1 MSIQNKKVTI
11 GQFFLVQKRILAELF
26 HLDAKYTFGVLL
38 LSLALT
44 VTSFFNLKLT
54 EYTTNLA
61 NEVSSQM
68 IDDVAKPL
76 FIIGILFLSLLIMQ
90 LIGFAYSELHERYV
104 TKVTAVANEKINRKL
119 SHIKYEYY
127 ESNTFYEQLN
137 LANRANTQYDNAVLG
152 VVKCLRLLI
161 TIVGYTILLSKIHF
175 AYVAVIFLSLLISS
189 LLSAVVTDK
198 QLDYWRSNVSPESR
212 KARYF
217 KGVFGARINHANIQ
231 TKRAFGLFASKV
243 DTYGNNERIHYL
255 KLNLLSFASE
265 LLVSLLFAATF
276 YVTAVSVGKGVVAG
290 DYTVG
295 YFTMVVALVTSLF
308 NTIKDFTM
316 FLLNHNEYIRIMQAY
331 YDVMEF
337 SEASSQEQ
345 TADNGA
351 RLILNGVQYIYPQ
364 AQECALKDI
373 NLTFQKGEKI
383 ALVGLNGS
391 GKTTL
396 VSLILSLLSATS
408 GEIAFRNLYISAVLQ
423 DFGQYSLSVKENIEL
438 GCGGKPIERKK
449 VEQYLKAIDL
459 YDAVSALPNGMDT
472 VLGPLGSGI
481 GFSRGQWQR
490 LAICRLLA
498 NEEANVWILDEPT
511 AFQDPIAEI
520 ELYKRIQE
528 LSEDKL
534 VFFISHRLGF
544 ARNADRIIVLDQG
557 AVKEE
562 GTHTELM
569 KTDSLY
575 RKMYEMQKEWYS

>member
-1 MSIQNKKVTI
+1 
-11 GQFFLVQKRILAELF
+11 
-26 HLDAKYTFGVLL
+26 
-38 LSLALT
+38 
-44 VTSFFNLKLT
+44 
-54 EYTTNLA
+54 
-61 NEVSSQM
+61 
-68 IDDVAKPL
+68 
-76 FIIGILFLSLLIMQ
+76 MQ
-90 LIGFAYSELHERYV
+90 LIGFAYSEVHERYV
-104 TKVTAVANEKINRKL
+104 TKVTAIANIKINRKL
-119 SHIKYEYY
+119 SHVKYEYY

-137 LANRANTQYDNAVLG
+137 LANRANSQYDNAVLG
-152 VVKCLRLLI
+152 IVKCLRLLI
-161 TIVGYTILLSKIHF
+161 TIGGYAILLSKIHF
-175 AYVAVIFLSLLISS
+175 AYVVVIFLSLLISS
-189 LLSAVVTDK
+189 LLSAIVTDK
-198 QLDYWRSNVSPESR
+198 QLDYWRKNVSPESR

-217 KGVFGARINHANIQ
+217 KGVFGARINHANLQ
-231 TKRAFGLFASKV
+231 TKRAFSLFVSKV
-243 DTYGNNERIHYL
+243 DTYGNKERIHYL

-276 YVTAVSVGKGVVAG
+276 YVTAIGVGKGVTESH
-290 DYTVG
+290 YTIG
-295 YFTMVVALVTSLF
+295 YFTMVVALVTNLF
-308 NTIKDFTM
+308 STIKDFTM

-337 SEASSQEQ
+337 SEANWQDQ
-345 TADNGA
+345 TEDGDLQL
-351 RLILNGVQYIYPQ
+351 RLNGVQYTYPQ
-364 AQECALKDI
+364 AHERALKDI
-373 NLTFQKGEKI
+373 HLSFRKGEKV

-396 VSLILSLLSATS
+396 ISLILSLLSVTS
-408 GEIAFRNLYISAVLQ
+408 GEIEFQNVHISAVLQ

-449 VEQYLKAIDL
+449 IEQYLKAIDV

-481 GFSRGQWQR
+481 EFSRGQWQR

-498 NEEANVWILDEPT
+498 NEGANVWILDEPT

-544 ARNADRIIVLDQG
+544 AHNADRIIVLDQG
-557 AVKEE
+557 TIKEQ